1 MTATDLKKRAI
12 ALAEKTKIDSV
23 TPEEVG
29 QLSNDIVEYI
39 ENVEINGSSLGIRK
53 TYTSVSAM
61 EADSTAPKDDKGV
74 LLRRGMLVNIYNQE
88 DPDSADNGKVFSFQ
102 NPGWAFRGTVDAGYA
117 TKEELTELGIIEVKY
132 VQENQ
137 PDTGMA
143 KGDLLFRTKDNVFFE
158 YNGSYWVGYTFRG
171 KAFYHGGYIYIVKD
185 SKIYKCVIEDD
196 LSIIFQSIKSNEDK
210 IGNLFTKYKLLDI
223 GYLEGKYINSN
234 GLLADFERA
243 KYTDLID
250 ASNIEALTVKI
261 TLKNLCLPIAWY
273 SDNNRESFIADAV
286 VKEISSTEYFSIKPS
301 NAKYY
306 SLSTLGQSLQIED
319 PKAYSMFIQNA
330 ENLISRLEKVESFI
344 YTDNEFSDKINSV
357 ELLTNSVKD
366 GGIYVPTDIATH
378 FQRGFINNIIYKS
391 NGEQSDFNLI
401 GLYLDDGGKLV
412 SEGIIDTIELKD
424 EYKSSELGDNVYVIP
439 YDKDVNYIPAVNT
452 FMFTGSGANSP
463 RGFLTTGGTLDS
475 GNKNAEM
482 GFAIEGISKQN
493 SIKQAVENIQ
503 NQLAEGGLESPWKG
517 KKIGFLGNS
526 ITAYQHYI
534 NGLVKLTGCEF
545 VNYGVSGT
553 RIAMINAE
561 DTNTFEQRYIS
572 MDDDLDAVVVLGGIN
587 DFRVGLD
594 GRNWG
599 ELSDG
604 AVPGKYTFYA
614 GLHRLFKGLA
624 TKYFGKPVIIM
635 TPMHSYEKNL
645 DTGAFD
651 ERGEYKINED
661 GSITFREYG
670 GKRLKDYVDAIKDV
684 AQFYSL
690 PVIDLYSYSGMC
702 PSLEVQRGTWFSR
715 TDGLHHNAEGGLKV
729 ARAMLPYMNNIYQMY
744 YAKEIV
750 E

>member
-1 MTATDLKKRAI
+1 MATNIVQMTDGTGNKQYPVTSAEAVGMPDGSGNLTNYLDKRVTEYNVSVLHPTSGSGGSNKYTLETAI
-12 ALAEKTKIDSV
+12 AQVPSKYRSVGLKCAFVNSNEKAECW
-23 TPEEVG
+23 
-29 QLSNDIVEYI
+29 
-39 ENVEINGSSLGIRK
+39 
-53 TYTSVSAM
+53 
-61 EADSTAPKDDKGV
+61 
-74 LLRRGMLVNIYNQE
+74 IYN
-88 DPDSADNGKVFSFQ
+88 GGVFTDVA
-102 NPGWAFRGTVDAGYA
+102 NWELVPN
-117 TKEELTELGIIEVKY
+117 EEKLSSVGIIEVKY

-137 PDTGMA
+137 PSEGML

-158 YNGSYWVGYTFRG
+158 YNGSYWIGYTFKG
-171 KAFYHGGYIYIVKD
+171 KAFYHNGHLYIFKD
-185 SKIYKCVIEDD
+185 SKIYKCIIEND
-196 LSIIFQSIKSNEDK
+196 LSVIFSSISGIEEK
-210 IGNLFTKYKLLDI
+210 IGYLYTIDKLLDI
-223 GYLEGKYINSN
+223 DYIEGKYINNKGELS
-234 GLLADFERA
+234 DFERA
-243 KYTDLID
+243 KYSDLID
-250 ASNIEALTVKI
+250 ASNIEALTVDI
-261 TLKNLCLPIAWY
+261 TQKNVCVPIAWY
-273 SDNNRESFIADAV
+273 SDNNRESYITDSV
-286 VKEISSTEYFSIKPS
+286 IKELSTTEYFSVKPA
-301 NAKYY
+301 NAKYF
-306 SLSTLGQSLQIED
+306 SVSTLGPSLPITD
-319 PKAYSMFIQNA
+319 PKTYSMSILNA
-330 ENLISRLEKVESFI
+330 ETLKSRLEKVESFV
-344 YTDNEFSDKINSV
+344 YTDDDFSDKINSV
-357 ELLTNSVKD
+357 ELLTTSVKN

-378 FQRGFINNIIYKS
+378 FQRGFIKNIIYKS
-391 NGEQSDFNLI
+391 NGEQSDFNLM
-401 GLYLDDGGKLV
+401 GLYLDAGGKLV
-412 SEGIIDTIELKD
+412 SAGIIDTIKLKE

-439 YDKDVNYIPAVNT
+439 YNKDVNYIPAVNT
-452 FMFTGSGANSP
+452 FMFTGSGVSSP

-482 GFAIEGISKQN
+482 GFAIEGVSKQT

-503 NQLAEGGLESPWKG
+503 NQLSEGGLESPWKN

-534 NGLVKLTGCEF
+534 NGFVKLTGCKF

-553 RIAMINAE
+553 RIAMLNAQ

-604 AVPGKYTFYA
+604 AAPGKYTFYA

-645 DTGAFD
+645 DTGIFD

-702 PSLEVQRGTWFSR
+702 PSLDVQRGTWFSR
-715 TDGLHHNAEGGLKV
+715 TDGLHHNADGGMKV

-750 E
+750 S

>member
-1 MTATDLKKRAI
+1 MATKTFEELKQMAIQIRDEKTNKQNTATRIGTQMLEHLNKLEQEYYDKNSIDEQKK
-12 ALAEKTKIDSV
+12 ET
-23 TPEEVG
+23 
-29 QLSNDIVEYI
+29 
-39 ENVEINGSSLGIRK
+39 
-53 TYTSVSAM
+53 
-61 EADSTAPKDDKGV
+61 
-74 LLRRGMLVNIYNQE
+74 
-88 DPDSADNGKVFSFQ
+88 DNKFS
-102 NPGWAFRGTVDAGYA
+102 
-117 TKEELTELGIIEVKY
+117 ELGVIEVKY
-132 VQENQ
+132 VQDIQ
-137 PDTGMA
+137 PSTGMV
-143 KGDLLFRTKDNVFFE
+143 KGDICFRTKDNIFFE
-158 YNGSYWVGYTFRG
+158 YNGSAWAGYTFRG
-171 KAFYHGGYIYIVKD
+171 KAFYHNGYLYTFKD

-196 LSIIFQSIKSNEDK
+196 LDIIFLSIQSNTEK
-210 IGNLFTKYKLLDI
+210 IGELFVKDSLLDI
-223 GYLEGKYINSN
+223 SYLEGKYINSN
-234 GLLADFERA
+234 GALVDFERA

-250 ASNIEALTVKI
+250 ASNIEALTVEI
-261 TLKNLCLPIAWY
+261 TQKNATIPIAWY
-273 SDNNRESFIADAV
+273 AENSRDSYISDAYL
-286 VKEISSTEYFSIKPS
+286 KELSSTEYASIKPA
-301 NAKYY
+301 NAKYF
-306 SLSTLGQSLQIED
+306 SVSTLAPSLPIAD
-319 PKAYSMFIQNA
+319 PKVYTMSILDATD
-330 ENLISRLEKVESFI
+330 LVSRLEKVEDFV
-344 YTDNEFSDKINSV
+344 YMENDFSDEIKSV
-357 ELLTNSVKD
+357 ELLTTPIKN
-366 GGIYVPTDIATH
+366 GGIYVPIDIAKN
-378 FQRGFINNIIYKS
+378 FQRGFIQNIIYKS

-401 GLYLDDGGKLV
+401 GLYVDAEGKLK
-412 SEGIIDTIELKD
+412 SAGTLDTILLKE
-424 EYKSSELGDNVYVIP
+424 EYKSSELGDNVYIIP
-439 YDKDVNYIPAVNT
+439 YNKDINYIPAVNT
-452 FMFTGSGANSP
+452 FMFTASGVNSS
-463 RGFLTTGGTLDS
+463 RGFLTVGQTLDT

-482 GFAIEGISKQN
+482 GFAIEGISKQT
-493 SIKQAVENIQ
+493 SIKEAVEEIQ
-503 NQLAEGGLESPWKG
+503 SQLSEGGLESPWKN

-534 NGLVKLTGCEF
+534 NGLVKLTGCTF

-553 RIAMINAE
+553 RIAMMNAQ

-594 GRNWG
+594 GNKWG

-604 AVPGKYTFYA
+604 AVEGKYTFYA

-645 DTGAFD
+645 DTGTFD

-702 PSLEVQRGTWFSR
+702 PSLDVQRGTWFSR
-715 TDGLHHNAEGGLKV
+715 TDGLHHNAEGGMKV

-750 E
+750 A

>member
-1 MTATDLKKRAI
+1 MATNIVQMTDGTGNKQYPVTSAEAVGMPDGSGNLTNYLDKRVTEYNVSVLHPTSGSGGSNKYTLETAI
-12 ALAEKTKIDSV
+12 AQVPSKYRSVGLKCAFVNSNEKAECW
-23 TPEEVG
+23 
-29 QLSNDIVEYI
+29 
-39 ENVEINGSSLGIRK
+39 
-53 TYTSVSAM
+53 
-61 EADSTAPKDDKGV
+61 
-74 LLRRGMLVNIYNQE
+74 IYN
-88 DPDSADNGKVFSFQ
+88 GGVFTDVA
-102 NPGWAFRGTVDAGYA
+102 NWELVPN
-117 TKEELTELGIIEVKY
+117 EEKLSSVGIIEVKY

-137 PDTGMA
+137 PSEGML

-158 YNGSYWVGYTFRG
+158 YNGSYWIGYTFKG
-171 KAFYHGGYIYIVKD
+171 KAFYHNGHLYIFKD
-185 SKIYKCVIEDD
+185 SKIYKCIIEND
-196 LSIIFQSIKSNEDK
+196 LSVIFSSISGIEEK
-210 IGNLFTKYKLLDI
+210 IGYLYTIDKLLDI
-223 GYLEGKYINSN
+223 DYIEGKYINNKGELS
-234 GLLADFERA
+234 DFERA
-243 KYTDLID
+243 KYSDLID
-250 ASNIEALTVKI
+250 ASNIEALTVDI
-261 TLKNLCLPIAWY
+261 TQKNVCVPIAWY
-273 SDNNRESFIADAV
+273 SDNNRESYITDSV
-286 VKEISSTEYFSIKPS
+286 IKELSTTEYFSVKPA
-301 NAKYY
+301 NAKYF
-306 SLSTLGQSLQIED
+306 SVSTLGPSLPITD
-319 PKAYSMFIQNA
+319 PKTYSMSILNA
-330 ENLISRLEKVESFI
+330 ETLKSRLEKVESFV
-344 YTDNEFSDKINSV
+344 YTDDDFSDKINSV
-357 ELLTNSVKD
+357 ELLTTSVKN

-378 FQRGFINNIIYKS
+378 FQRGFIKNIIYKS
-391 NGEQSDFNLI
+391 NGELSDFNLL
-401 GLYLDDGGKLV
+401 GLYLDAGGKLV
-412 SEGIIDTIELKD
+412 SAGIIDTIKLKE

-439 YDKDVNYIPAVNT
+439 YNKDVNYIPAVNT
-452 FMFTGSGANSP
+452 FMFTGSGVSSP

-482 GFAIEGISKQN
+482 GFAIEGVSKQT

-503 NQLAEGGLESPWKG
+503 NQLSEGGLESPWKN

-534 NGLVKLTGCEF
+534 NGFVKLTGCKF

-553 RIAMINAE
+553 RIAMLNAQ

-604 AVPGKYTFYA
+604 AAPGKYTFYA

-645 DTGAFD
+645 DTGIFD

-702 PSLEVQRGTWFSR
+702 PSLDVQRGTWFSR
-715 TDGLHHNAEGGLKV
+715 TDGLHHNADGGMKV

-750 E
+750 S

>member
-1 MTATDLKKRAI
+1 MATNIVQMTDGTGNKQYPVTSAEAVGMPDGSGNLTNYLDKRVTEYNVSVLHPTSGSGGSNKYTLETAI
-12 ALAEKTKIDSV
+12 AQVPSKYRSV
-23 TPEEVG
+23 G
-29 QLSNDIVEYI
+29 IKCAF
-39 ENVEINGSSLGIRK
+39 INSSGKR
-53 TYTSVSAM
+53 
-61 EADSTAPKDDKGV
+61 ECW
-74 LLRRGMLVNIYNQE
+74 IYN
-88 DPDSADNGKVFSFQ
+88 GGVFTDVA
-102 NPGWAFRGTVDAGYA
+102 NWELVPN
-117 TKEELTELGIIEVKY
+117 KEKLSSVGIIEVKY

-137 PDTGMA
+137 PSEGML

-158 YNGSYWVGYTFRG
+158 YNGSYWTGYTFKG
-171 KAFYHGGYIYIVKD
+171 KAFYHNGHLYIFKD
-185 SKIYKCVIEDD
+185 SKIYKCIIEND
-196 LSIIFQSIKSNEDK
+196 LSVIFSSISGIEEK
-210 IGNLFTKYKLLDI
+210 IGYLYTIDKLLDI
-223 GYLEGKYINSN
+223 DYIEGKYINNKGELS
-234 GLLADFERA
+234 DFERA
-243 KYTDLID
+243 KYSDLID
-250 ASNIEALTVKI
+250 ASNIEALTVDI
-261 TLKNLCLPIAWY
+261 TQKNVCVPIAWY
-273 SDNNRESFIADAV
+273 SDNNRESYITDSV
-286 VKEISSTEYFSIKPS
+286 IKELSTTEYFSVKPA
-301 NAKYY
+301 NAKYF
-306 SLSTLGQSLQIED
+306 SVSTLGPNLPITD
-319 PKAYSMFIQNA
+319 PKTYSMSILNA
-330 ENLISRLEKVESFI
+330 ETLKSRLEKVESFV
-344 YTDNEFSDKINSV
+344 YTDDEFSDKINSV
-357 ELLTNSVKD
+357 ELLTTSVKN
-366 GGIYVPTDIATH
+366 GGIYVPTDIAIH
-378 FQRGFINNIIYKS
+378 FQRGFIKNIIYKS
-391 NGEQSDFNLI
+391 NGEQSDFNLM
-401 GLYLDDGGKLV
+401 GLYLDAGGKLV
-412 SEGIIDTIELKD
+412 SAGIIDTIKLKE

-439 YDKDVNYIPAVNT
+439 YNKDVNYIPAVNT
-452 FMFTGSGANSP
+452 FMFTGSGVSSP

-482 GFAIEGISKQN
+482 GFAIEGVSKQT
-493 SIKQAVENIQ
+493 SIKQAVENLQ
-503 NQLAEGGLESPWKG
+503 NQLSEGGLESPWKN

-534 NGLVKLTGCEF
+534 NGFVKLTGCKF

-553 RIAMINAE
+553 RIAMLNAQ

-604 AVPGKYTFYA
+604 AAPGKYTFYA

-645 DTGAFD
+645 DTGIFD

-702 PSLEVQRGTWFSR
+702 PSLDVQRGTWFSR
-715 TDGLHHNAEGGLKV
+715 TDGLHHTADGGMKV

-750 E
+750 S

>member
-1 MTATDLKKRAI
+1 MATNIVQMTDGTGNKQYPVTSAEAVGMPDGSGNLTNYLDKRVTEYNVSVLHPTSGSGGSNKYTLETAI
-12 ALAEKTKIDSV
+12 AQVPSKYRSVGIKCAFVNSNEKAECW
-23 TPEEVG
+23 
-29 QLSNDIVEYI
+29 
-39 ENVEINGSSLGIRK
+39 
-53 TYTSVSAM
+53 
-61 EADSTAPKDDKGV
+61 
-74 LLRRGMLVNIYNQE
+74 IYN
-88 DPDSADNGKVFSFQ
+88 GGVFTDVA
-102 NPGWAFRGTVDAGYA
+102 NWELVPN
-117 TKEELTELGIIEVKY
+117 EEKLSSVGIIEVKY

-137 PDTGMA
+137 PSEGML

-158 YNGSYWVGYTFRG
+158 YNGSYWTGYTFKG
-171 KAFYHGGYIYIVKD
+171 KAFYHNGHLYIFKD
-185 SKIYKCVIEDD
+185 SKIYKCIIEND
-196 LSIIFQSIKSNEDK
+196 LSVIFSSISGIEEK
-210 IGNLFTKYKLLDI
+210 IGYLYTIDKLLDI
-223 GYLEGKYINSN
+223 DYIEGKYINNKGELS
-234 GLLADFERA
+234 DFERA
-243 KYTDLID
+243 KYSDLID
-250 ASNIEALTVKI
+250 ASNIEALTVDI
-261 TLKNLCLPIAWY
+261 TQKNVCVPIAWY
-273 SDNNRESFIADAV
+273 SDNNRESYITDSV
-286 VKEISSTEYFSIKPS
+286 IKELSTTEYFSVKPA
-301 NAKYY
+301 NAKYF
-306 SLSTLGQSLQIED
+306 SVSTLGPSLPITD
-319 PKAYSMFIQNA
+319 PKTYSMSILNA
-330 ENLISRLEKVESFI
+330 ETLKSRLEKVESFV
-344 YTDNEFSDKINSV
+344 YTDDDFSDKINSV
-357 ELLTNSVKD
+357 ELLTTSVKN

-378 FQRGFINNIIYKS
+378 FQRGFIKNIIYKS
-391 NGEQSDFNLI
+391 NGEQSDFNLM
-401 GLYLDDGGKLV
+401 GLYLDAGGKLV
-412 SEGIIDTIELKD
+412 SAGIIDTIKLKE

-439 YDKDVNYIPAVNT
+439 YNKDVNYIPAVNT
-452 FMFTGSGANSP
+452 FMFTGSGVSSP

-482 GFAIEGISKQN
+482 GFAIEGVSKQT

-503 NQLAEGGLESPWKG
+503 NQLSEGGLESPWKN

-534 NGLVKLTGCEF
+534 NGFVKLTGCKF

-553 RIAMINAE
+553 RIAMLNAQ
-561 DTNTFEQRYIS
+561 DTDTFEQRYIS

-604 AVPGKYTFYA
+604 AAPGKYTFYA

-645 DTGAFD
+645 DTGTFD

-702 PSLEVQRGTWFSR
+702 PSLDVQRGTWFSR
-715 TDGLHHNAEGGLKV
+715 TDGLHHNAEGGMKV

-750 E
+750 S

>member
-1 MTATDLKKRAI
+1 L
-12 ALAEKTKIDSV
+12 
-23 TPEEVG
+23 
-29 QLSNDIVEYI
+29 
-39 ENVEINGSSLGIRK
+39 
-53 TYTSVSAM
+53 
-61 EADSTAPKDDKGV
+61 
-74 LLRRGMLVNIYNQE
+74 
-88 DPDSADNGKVFSFQ
+88 
-102 NPGWAFRGTVDAGYA
+102 TVDI
-117 TKEELTELGIIEVKY
+117 TQK
-132 VQENQ
+132 
-137 PDTGMA
+137 
-143 KGDLLFRTKDNVFFE
+143 NV
-158 YNGSYWVGYTFRG
+158 
-171 KAFYHGGYIYIVKD
+171 
-185 SKIYKCVIEDD
+185 CV
-196 LSIIFQSIKSNEDK
+196 
-210 IGNLFTKYKLLDI
+210 
-223 GYLEGKYINSN
+223 
-234 GLLADFERA
+234 
-243 KYTDLID
+243 
-250 ASNIEALTVKI
+250 
-261 TLKNLCLPIAWY
+261 PIAWY
-273 SDNNRESFIADAV
+273 SDNNRESYITDSV
-286 VKEISSTEYFSIKPS
+286 IKELSTTEYFSVKPA
-301 NAKYY
+301 NAKYF
-306 SLSTLGQSLQIED
+306 SVSTLGPSLPITD
-319 PKAYSMFIQNA
+319 PKTYSMSILNA
-330 ENLISRLEKVESFI
+330 ETLKSRLEKVESFV
-344 YTDNEFSDKINSV
+344 YTDDDFSDKINSV
-357 ELLTNSVKD
+357 ELLTTSVKN

-378 FQRGFINNIIYKS
+378 FQRGFIKNIIYKS
-391 NGEQSDFNLI
+391 NGEQSDFNLM
-401 GLYLDDGGKLV
+401 GLYLDAGGKLV
-412 SEGIIDTIELKD
+412 SAGIIDTIKLKE

-439 YDKDVNYIPAVNT
+439 YNKDVNYIPAVNT
-452 FMFTGSGANSP
+452 FMFTGSGVSSP

-482 GFAIEGISKQN
+482 GFAIEGVSKQT

-503 NQLAEGGLESPWKG
+503 NQLSEGGLESPWKN

-534 NGLVKLTGCEF
+534 NGFVKLTGCKF

-553 RIAMINAE
+553 RIAMLNAQ

-604 AVPGKYTFYA
+604 AAPGKYTFYA

-645 DTGAFD
+645 DTGIFD

-702 PSLEVQRGTWFSR
+702 PSLDVQRGTWFSR
-715 TDGLHHNAEGGLKV
+715 TDGLHHNADGGMKV

-750 E
+750 S

>member
-1 MTATDLKKRAI
+1 MATNIVQMTDGTGNKQYPVTSAEAVGMPDGSGNLTNYLDKRVTEYNVSVLHPTSGSGGSNKYTLETAI
-12 ALAEKTKIDSV
+12 VQVPSKYRSVGIKCAFVNSNEKAECW
-23 TPEEVG
+23 
-29 QLSNDIVEYI
+29 
-39 ENVEINGSSLGIRK
+39 
-53 TYTSVSAM
+53 
-61 EADSTAPKDDKGV
+61 
-74 LLRRGMLVNIYNQE
+74 IYN
-88 DPDSADNGKVFSFQ
+88 GGVFTDVA
-102 NPGWAFRGTVDAGYA
+102 NWELVPN
-117 TKEELTELGIIEVKY
+117 EEKLSSVGIIEVKY

-137 PDTGMA
+137 PSEGML
-143 KGDLLFRTKDNVFFE
+143 KGDLFFRTKDNVFFE
-158 YNGSYWVGYTFRG
+158 YNGSYWTGYTFKG
-171 KAFYHGGYIYIVKD
+171 KAFYHNGHLYIFKD
-185 SKIYKCVIEDD
+185 LKIYKCIIEND
-196 LSIIFQSIKSNEDK
+196 LSVIFSSISGIEEK
-210 IGNLFTKYKLLDI
+210 IGYLYTIDKLLDI
-223 GYLEGKYINSN
+223 DYIEGKYINNKGELS
-234 GLLADFERA
+234 DFERA
-243 KYTDLID
+243 KYSDLID
-250 ASNIEALTVKI
+250 ASNIEALTVDI
-261 TLKNLCLPIAWY
+261 TQKNVCVPIAWY
-273 SDNNRESFIADAV
+273 SDNNRESYITDSV
-286 VKEISSTEYFSIKPS
+286 IKELSTTEYFSVKPA
-301 NAKYY
+301 NAKYF
-306 SLSTLGQSLQIED
+306 SVSTLGPSLPITD
-319 PKAYSMFIQNA
+319 PKTYSMSILNA
-330 ENLISRLEKVESFI
+330 ETLKSRLEKVESFV
-344 YTDNEFSDKINSV
+344 YTDDEFSDKINSV
-357 ELLTNSVKD
+357 ELLTTSVKN
-366 GGIYVPTDIATH
+366 GGIYVPTDIAMH
-378 FQRGFINNIIYKS
+378 FQRGFIKNIIYKS
-391 NGEQSDFNLI
+391 NGEQSDFNLM
-401 GLYLDDGGKLV
+401 GLYLDAGGKLV
-412 SEGIIDTIELKD
+412 SAGIIDTIKLKE

-439 YDKDVNYIPAVNT
+439 YNKDVNYIPAVNT
-452 FMFTGSGANSP
+452 FMFTGSGVSSP

-482 GFAIEGISKQN
+482 GFAIEGVSKQT

-503 NQLAEGGLESPWKG
+503 NQLSEGGLESPWKN

-534 NGLVKLTGCEF
+534 NGFVKLTGCKF

-553 RIAMINAE
+553 RIAMLNAQ

-604 AVPGKYTFYA
+604 AAPGKYTFYA

-645 DTGAFD
+645 DTGTFD

-702 PSLEVQRGTWFSR
+702 PSLDVQRGTWFSR
-715 TDGLHHNAEGGLKV
+715 TDGLHHNAEGGMKV

-750 E
+750 S

>member
-1 MTATDLKKRAI
+1 MATNIVQMTDGTGNKQYPVTSAEAVGMPDGSGNLTNYLDKRVTEYNVSVLHPTSGSGGSNKYTLETAI
-12 ALAEKTKIDSV
+12 AQVPSKYRSVGIKCAFVNSNEKAECW
-23 TPEEVG
+23 
-29 QLSNDIVEYI
+29 
-39 ENVEINGSSLGIRK
+39 
-53 TYTSVSAM
+53 
-61 EADSTAPKDDKGV
+61 
-74 LLRRGMLVNIYNQE
+74 IYN
-88 DPDSADNGKVFSFQ
+88 GGVFTDVA
-102 NPGWAFRGTVDAGYA
+102 NWELVPN
-117 TKEELTELGIIEVKY
+117 EEKLSSVGIIEVKY

-137 PDTGMA
+137 PSEGML

-158 YNGSYWVGYTFRG
+158 YNGSYWIGYTFKG
-171 KAFYHGGYIYIVKD
+171 KAFYHNGHLYIFKD
-185 SKIYKCVIEDD
+185 SKIYKCIIEND
-196 LSIIFQSIKSNEDK
+196 LSVIFSSISGIEEK
-210 IGNLFTKYKLLDI
+210 IGYLYTIDKLLDI
-223 GYLEGKYINSN
+223 DYIEGKYINNKGELS
-234 GLLADFERA
+234 DFERA
-243 KYTDLID
+243 KYSDLID
-250 ASNIEALTVKI
+250 ASNIEALTVDI
-261 TLKNLCLPIAWY
+261 TQKNVCVPIAWY
-273 SDNNRESFIADAV
+273 SDNNRESYITDSV
-286 VKEISSTEYFSIKPS
+286 IKELSTTEYFSVKPA
-301 NAKYY
+301 NAKYF
-306 SLSTLGQSLQIED
+306 SVSTLGPSLPITD
-319 PKAYSMFIQNA
+319 PKTYSMSILNA
-330 ENLISRLEKVESFI
+330 ETLKSRLEKVESFV
-344 YTDNEFSDKINSV
+344 YTDDDFSDKINSV
-357 ELLTNSVKD
+357 ELLTTSVKN

-378 FQRGFINNIIYKS
+378 FQRGFIKNIIYKS
-391 NGEQSDFNLI
+391 NGEQSDFNLM
-401 GLYLDDGGKLV
+401 GLYLDAGGKLV
-412 SEGIIDTIELKD
+412 SAGIIDTIKLKE

-439 YDKDVNYIPAVNT
+439 YNKDVNYIPAVNT
-452 FMFTGSGANSP
+452 FMFTGSGVSSP

-482 GFAIEGISKQN
+482 GFAIEGVSKQT
-493 SIKQAVENIQ
+493 SIKQAVEIIQ
-503 NQLAEGGLESPWKG
+503 NQLSEGGLESPWKN

-534 NGLVKLTGCEF
+534 NGFVKLTGCKF

-553 RIAMINAE
+553 RIAMLNAQ

-604 AVPGKYTFYA
+604 AAPGKYTFYA

-645 DTGAFD
+645 DTGIFD

-702 PSLEVQRGTWFSR
+702 PSLDVQRGTWFSR
-715 TDGLHHNAEGGLKV
+715 TDGLHHNADGGMKV

-750 E
+750 S

>member
-1 MTATDLKKRAI
+1 M
-12 ALAEKTKIDSV
+12 
-23 TPEEVG
+23 
-29 QLSNDIVEYI
+29 
-39 ENVEINGSSLGIRK
+39 
-53 TYTSVSAM
+53 
-61 EADSTAPKDDKGV
+61 
-74 LLRRGMLVNIYNQE
+74 
-88 DPDSADNGKVFSFQ
+88 
-102 NPGWAFRGTVDAGYA
+102 
-117 TKEELTELGIIEVKY
+117 
-132 VQENQ
+132 
-137 PDTGMA
+137 
-143 KGDLLFRTKDNVFFE
+143 
-158 YNGSYWVGYTFRG
+158 
-171 KAFYHGGYIYIVKD
+171 
-185 SKIYKCVIEDD
+185 
-196 LSIIFQSIKSNEDK
+196 SIILSLIKNNEDK
-210 IGNLFTKYKLLDI
+210 IINLYVKDKLLSI
-223 GYLEGKYINSN
+223 KYSEGKYINN
-234 GLLADFERA
+234 TGELAEFERA

-250 ASNIEALTVKI
+250 ASNIEALTVEI
-261 TLKNLCLPIAWY
+261 TQKNICVPIAWY
-273 SDNNRESFIADAV
+273 SDNDRESYITDGII
-286 VKEISSTEYFSIKPS
+286 KEISTTEYFSIKPA
-301 NAKYY
+301 NAKYF
-306 SLSTLGQSLQIED
+306 SVSTLGPSLPITD
-319 PKAYSMFIQNA
+319 PKAYSMSILNA
-330 ENLISRLEKVESFI
+330 ENLTSRLEKVESFI

-357 ELLTNSVKD
+357 ELLTTSVKD

-412 SEGIIDTIELKD
+412 SAGIIDTIELKD

-439 YDKDVNYIPAVNT
+439 YNKDVNYIPAVNT
-452 FMFTGSGANSP
+452 FMFTGSGVSSP

-482 GFAIEGISKQN
+482 GFAIEGISKQT

-517 KKIGFLGNS
+517 KKIGFLGDS

-561 DTNTFEQRYIS
+561 DANTFEQRYIS
-572 MDDDLDAVVVLGGIN
+572 MNDDLDAVVVLGGIN

-645 DTGAFD
+645 DTGTFD

-661 GSITFREYG
+661 GSIAFREYG

-702 PSLEVQRGTWFSR
+702 PSLDVQRSTWFSR